1 MLKKPCLYFIK
12 NSTIHR
18 VQMEK
23 QKTISTFT
31 LLTCISVKKFTKNWS
46 TPTRVGSTG
55 EFFLKMKPFEG
66 KEQFEKCLVKQ
77 AKKALHKFFEH
88 SKLLQIVSSADFL
101 SMLAHPSLLNEK
113 LCS

>member
-1 MLKKPCLYFIK
+1 
-12 NSTIHR
+12 
-18 VQMEK
+18 MEK

-31 LLTCISVKKFTKNWS
+31 LLACMSVKKVTKNQS

-55 EFFLKMKPFEG
+55 EFFLNMKPFEG
-66 KEQFEKCLVKQ
+66 KKQFEKCLVKQ

-101 SMLAHPSLLNEK
+101 SMLGHPALLNEK